1 MRTIV
6 IVLLLVFLGL
16 QYKLWMGDSSVF
28 QWLHLEKQLAAE
40 EQENKKLMAR
50 NRAIEA
56 DINEL
61 KSGDQAL
68 EEQARYDLGMVK
80 EGETY
85 YQCSD

>member
-6 IVLLLVFLGL
+6 IVLLLVLVGL
-16 QYKLWMGDSSVF
+16 QYKLWVGDNSIF
-28 QWLHLEKQLAAE
+28 QWVQLEKKLATE
-40 EQENKKLMAR
+40 EQENKSLVAR
-50 NRAIEA
+50 NRAVEA
-56 DINEL
+56 DIYEL

-68 EEQARYDLGMVK
+68 EEQARYELGMVK